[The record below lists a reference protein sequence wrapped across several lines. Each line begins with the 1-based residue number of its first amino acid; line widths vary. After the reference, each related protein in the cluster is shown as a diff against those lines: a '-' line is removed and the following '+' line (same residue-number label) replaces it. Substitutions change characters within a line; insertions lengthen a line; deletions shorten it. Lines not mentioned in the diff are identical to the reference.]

1 MLNNKADEDL
11 FREIQQQSGREKPI
25 TLHKYFAI
33 RWDAQ
38 QTLLEKLVILRHN
51 IITLLGHKKYTG
63 PKDLTPSN
71 LEALEIMHNVL
82 SPSKAFSKNF
92 QEKKE
97 LNSLVIFFILEL
109 FESLESS
116 TIPADLE
123 PAAFEGLTVYLNVLQ
138 NNMHHYLDCFLV
150 FIPTCI
156 GSYLHPSFR
165 TALLTPQTL
174 TKTKQ
179 HIIVLIKRL
188 MLDDGTIVLPKPDPV
203 SCMATNLSDL
213 TATTTAFEVYASTT
227 TAFEAQTLQSVS
239 FYMSHVFK
247 LCCLIKI
254 CNLHCKIGLS
264 NHPFLAWLW
273 GESNCYW
280 RFLAINRQRS
290 LRLI

>member
-1 MLNNKADEDL
+1 MK
-11 FREIQQQSGREKPI
+11 SGREKPI
-25 TLHKYFAI
+25 TLRKYFAI

-82 SPSKAFSKNF
+82 SPSKAFSGNF

-179 HIIVLIKRL
+179 HIMVLIKRL

-203 SCMATNLSDL
+203 SCTATNLSDL
-213 TATTTAFEVYASTT
+213 EEGDGIFE
-227 TAFEAQTLQSVS
+227 
-239 FYMSHVFK
+239 
-247 LCCLIKI
+247 CLNDY
-254 CNLHCKIGLS
+254 C
-264 NHPFLAWLW
+264 F
-273 GESNCYW
+273 
-280 RFLAINRQRS
+280 
-290 LRLI
+290 

>member
-1 MLNNKADEDL
+1 M
-11 FREIQQQSGREKPI
+11 
-25 TLHKYFAI
+25 
-33 RWDAQ
+33 
-38 QTLLEKLVILRHN
+38 
-51 IITLLGHKKYTG
+51 
-63 PKDLTPSN
+63 
-71 LEALEIMHNVL
+71 
-82 SPSKAFSKNF
+82 
-92 QEKKE
+92 
-97 LNSLVIFFILEL
+97 NSLVIFFILEL

-179 HIIVLIKRL
+179 HIMVLIKRL

-203 SCMATNLSDL
+203 SCTATNLSDL
-213 TATTTAFEVYASTT
+213 TANSPEAPAPVAPVSRFEKLKHKVSSKRNLQESGTATPPPFAVEFEHTPLKSY
-227 TAFEAQTLQSVS
+227 EEQISV
-239 FYMSHVFK
+239 YMSHVFK